1 MTRLQRKRRRQW
13 IAVYLILAAVILA
26 LAAVIVWVNPWEQ
39 EEVERVPYN
48 PPACTI
54 AEVKAEIAMR
64 TDYPKHYYRQD
75 IPELDRYQQ
84 ETLYN
89 AAKEWNVPYELA
101 LAVCWRETQ
110 YQNLVTPVPQEDG
123 TVLHYYG
130 MMAVQ
135 IESAGSYMEK
145 CGVDYLNSEEDRL
158 RVGCCILGEHIR
170 NYGITRGLMAY
181 NAGPSGAAEQ
191 WALGVYYTNYT
202 MDVLN
207 KMEELMK

>member
-48 PPACTI
+48 PPARTI

-135 IESAGSYMEK
+135 LESAGSHMEQ
-145 CGVDYLNSEEDRL
+145 CGVEYLNSEEDRL

-207 KMEELMK
+207 KMEELME